1 MTAYFLLVIGCIAL
15 LAALEERSFVSAA
28 PHTTGSPERT
38 TTVPGVNLNGD
49 AQDASINNPE
59 SGCPCST
66 SSVNSTSTIPG
77 QSDWL
82 TQQRRQHLE
91 QFYSQNVMVHGMLC
105 TCNVALRGAPMR
117 DDYRYT
123 VGIGAHKMHTRA
135 ATWNDARKLCNEE
148 GGHLAIVNSIAEEH
162 VLLEIFNSS
171 GPIKG
176 AAYPDEAFLGIHDLY
191 KEGEWVTLLGDS
203 LAKTGYTRWSDKWGG
218 QPDNGGGKQHCG
230 ALMKEGGMDDVS
242 CDVPFPFLC
251 ELPLMHALH

>member
-1 MTAYFLLVIGCIAL
+1 MTVYFLLVGCIVL
-15 LAALEERSFVSAA
+15 LDVLEEPFISAA
-28 PHTTGSPERT
+28 PSSTSSPEKT
-38 TTVPGVNLNGD
+38 TTVPGSVNLKED
-49 AQDASINNPE
+49 ARDESINNNPE
-59 SGCPCST
+59 SACPCLT

-105 TCNVALRGAPMR
+105 TCNVALRGTPMR
-117 DDYRYT
+117 DDYHYM
-123 VGIGAHKMHTRA
+123 VGIGAHKIHTRA
-135 ATWNDARKLCNEE
+135 ATWNDARKLCNDE

-162 VLLEIFNSS
+162 VLMEIFNRS

-176 AAYPDEAFLGIHDLY
+176 AAYPDEALLGIHDLY
-191 KEGEWVTLLGDS
+191 KEGEWVTLQGDS
-203 LAKTGYTRWSDKWGG
+203 LAKTGYTKWSDKWGG
-218 QPDNGGGKQHCG
+218 QPDNGGGRQHCG
-230 ALMKEGGMDDVS
+230 ALMKEGGMDDVA